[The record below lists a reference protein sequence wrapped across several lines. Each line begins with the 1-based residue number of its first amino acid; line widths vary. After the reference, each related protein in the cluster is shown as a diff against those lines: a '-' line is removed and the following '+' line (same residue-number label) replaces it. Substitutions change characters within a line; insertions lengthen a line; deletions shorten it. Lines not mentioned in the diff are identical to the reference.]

1 MKMRIIKVRLS
12 QPPPSLPPASPSPV
26 TCHPNTGNL
35 HHYVMILTR
44 PAYEGFCEDRARQ
57 NIVVSDLAPATVS
70 VSSYMGFSHRRGV
83 LKATI

>member
-1 MKMRIIKVRLS
+1 
-12 QPPPSLPPASPSPV
+12 
-26 TCHPNTGNL
+26 
-35 HHYVMILTR
+35 MILTR